1 MRHIMNEVS
10 KTTLGVIFCGQRL
23 NHTQLQLSPLPC
35 HSRAHWVSLSRPWLL
50 FVRSTWASATGWAHG
65 PGRHSPQ
72 LILNAHWRILQGIS
86 IHIIIY
92 TTHVVW
98 LAFFPRKSLK
108 MRRSATTWLAKD
120 HWPFV
125 ACPSFPWRWSDCFS
139 LRGWWLSFPLISSV
153 SSSPITQTPTY
164 GGNEAE
170 DTGYLDSYWRIL
182 WLKFQK
188 SETWS
193 DFWNMKHVLIA
204 L

>member
-1 MRHIMNEVS
+1 MKIPDLKPAATRSSSVPFSSALSFVVKALTSLCKEHLSILNWLSSWTSAAFSSVDFKCTWKNPS
-10 KTTLGVIFCGQRL
+10 GHLHTYHYIHYTYGVI
-23 NHTQLQLSPLPC
+23 
-35 HSRAHWVSLSRPWLL
+35 
-50 FVRSTWASATGWAHG
+50 
-65 PGRHSPQ
+65 
-72 LILNAHWRILQGIS
+72 GIFS
-86 IHIIIY
+86 
-92 TTHVVW
+92 
-98 LAFFPRKSLK
+98 PRKSLK
-108 MRRSATTWLAKD
+108 MRRSAITWLAKD

-153 SSSPITQTPTY
+153 SSSPITQTPTD

-182 WLKFQK
+182 WLKFQT